1 MNVELV
7 YDGNFG
13 DESLGSEIEDL
24 KCRLSEVVGSKIVL
38 KQVEPWNSVKVTFS
52 IPREAAEKL
61 IKLAAN
67 NSNELSELGVL
78 SVQVEGKELIK
89 LSIDIGEGKTQ
100 QVVIH
105 QHTDNSTNSV
115 LQKANQLLNTQ
126 VHGAMAPQQQ
136 HTSLSE
142 VPSNPP
148 IKKRA
153 RKSKDKQ
160 APKQKSVAKSDLEY
174 RFNNQ
179 NYSQNFVS
187 LSSEESPNTVH
198 QFPQTNPQLSPSVE
212 QMVSEAWDQ
221 KIQHQ
226 HMHSQS
232 AEADIMDI
240 QLQSLLSSSSTS
252 GITAAT
258 NITPHSI
265 PSYGHASHQCRTVVN
280 QDNSSFS
287 NSAEIN
293 VVHQTNNQNAVTHKQ
308 HSLPANFAQS
318 SNHQT
323 STKMFYPQSLMQ
335 QGSGNHF
342 MSDPGQFNRALV
354 TPELGNSDPSNNL
367 RFHTTDS
374 YGSMIHSSQHIPIIT
389 STSGNWSQGTVVS
402 ATASSYKVPT
412 TNTAEQHMLQSPGPN
427 HSSFPLTIS
436 NQSSSKII
444 PQNISVEEMK
454 QEKGQNHQGMSMA
467 SPLLVTLLQTE
478 ACTTGLSAIQT
489 LAHTT
494 VAGENQSKPKRKKPN
509 RKKKPKSS
517 ALTMPTGS
525 TVQAGGVMLSPP
537 EDLANMSGVEGHA
550 IPYLNQRFNQF
561 KVQGAEHAMHQNMS
575 STVMHNMASI
585 SKQNY
590 HDPKI
595 SVIETISRSDVG
607 ARSMPYSGN
616 ITNPHEASQRSQV
629 TGQILYQRQNPAS
642 NAWYSVFST

>member
-1 MNVELV
+1 
-7 YDGNFG
+7 
-13 DESLGSEIEDL
+13 
-24 KCRLSEVVGSKIVL
+24 
-38 KQVEPWNSVKVTFS
+38 
-52 IPREAAEKL
+52 
-61 IKLAAN
+61 
-67 NSNELSELGVL
+67 
-78 SVQVEGKELIK
+78 
-89 LSIDIGEGKTQ
+89 
-100 QVVIH
+100 
-105 QHTDNSTNSV
+105 
-115 LQKANQLLNTQ
+115 
-126 VHGAMAPQQQ
+126 
-136 HTSLSE
+136 
-142 VPSNPP
+142 
-148 IKKRA
+148 
-153 RKSKDKQ
+153 
-160 APKQKSVAKSDLEY
+160 
-174 RFNNQ
+174 
-179 NYSQNFVS
+179 
-187 LSSEESPNTVH
+187 
-198 QFPQTNPQLSPSVE
+198 
-212 QMVSEAWDQ
+212 MVSEAWDQ

-494 VAGENQSKPKRKKPN
+494 
-509 RKKKPKSS
+509 
-517 ALTMPTGS
+517 
-525 TVQAGGVMLSPP
+525 
-537 EDLANMSGVEGHA
+537 
-550 IPYLNQRFNQF
+550 
-561 KVQGAEHAMHQNMS
+561 
-575 STVMHNMASI
+575 
-585 SKQNY
+585 
-590 HDPKI
+590 
-595 SVIETISRSDVG
+595 
-607 ARSMPYSGN
+607 
-616 ITNPHEASQRSQV
+616 
-629 TGQILYQRQNPAS
+629 
-642 NAWYSVFST
+642 